1 MSLSICRVSNSRQ
14 CWVIVSF
21 LCDEAVFRLSLLL
34 LCVTS
39 ATRCHSGS
47 LSVSRCYWGQKTS
60 SPSVLAGDPAKLH
73 TFTRLVFW
81 GFVEQLQT
89 FRLDFTAACK
99 KKSVWRWDVWY
110 WASER
115 TSSAAGRLDQE
126 QRRSR
131 KDQRFVDEMR
141 MSREIW
147 GRGKSLS

>member
-1 MSLSICRVSNSRQ
+1 MLLSICRVSNSRQ

-21 LCDEAVFRLSLLL
+21 LCDEAVFRLSLLV

-99 KKSVWRWDVWY
+99 KKISVKMRRLILSVWENEQRG
-110 WASER
+110 R
-115 TSSAAGRLDQE
+115 TSRPGTKKKSEGPEICRWNENE
-126 QRRSR
+126 QRN
-131 KDQRFVDEMR
+131 MR
-141 MSREIW
+141 
-147 GRGKSLS
+147 